1 MAYVD
6 GFVIPIPR
14 KNLKAYRRIA
24 AAAGKVWKDH
34 GALDYKECV
43 LEDPALKCG
52 LPFGKLTRLK
62 RGETVLFAFITFR
75 SRAQRDR
82 VNDKV
87 MKDPRM
93 ARLAKAMSPAPF
105 DMKRMTYG
113 GFEALVS
120 L

>member
-24 AAAGKVWKDH
+24 AAAGKIWKDH
-34 GALDYKECV
+34 GALDFKECV

-52 LPFGKLTRLK
+52 LPFGKLTRQK
-62 RGETVLFAFITFR
+62 RGETVLFSFITFT

-93 ARLAKAMSPAPF
+93 AKLAEEIGTSLF
-105 DMKRMTYG
+105 DMKRMSYG